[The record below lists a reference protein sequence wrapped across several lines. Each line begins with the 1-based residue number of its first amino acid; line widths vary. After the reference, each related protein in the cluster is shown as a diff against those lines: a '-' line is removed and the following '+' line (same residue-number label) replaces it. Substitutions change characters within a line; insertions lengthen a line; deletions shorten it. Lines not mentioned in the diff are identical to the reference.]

1 MSRILEQLK
10 EHLADG
16 LKAESI
22 EQAVVFRLI
31 DEFADM
37 EEKRYA
43 MLRKDKKLTFGKYRG
58 YTVKE
63 LALTEIGTTYCSW
76 LLGQTWFVEKNSHL
90 VDEIKEL
97 GIKAAK
103 FKRTPLS

>member
-63 LALTEIGTTYCSW
+63 LALTEKGATYCAW
-76 LLGQTWFVEKNSHL
+76 LLSQTWFVEKNSHL

-97 GIKAAK
+97 GIKPAK
-103 FKRTPLS
+103 FKRTPLE